1 MNFIDRI
8 ATKIECDAHA
18 FNLNHDRL
26 HRIKAFDDS
35 FSKTIILNN
44 VPNLPEPVVSKIK
57 AFWSKYLKFDIGLN
71 FQRIA
76 ALRNPAESLPY
87 IVSDSVLYPF
97 LVKKLNPENTARVLE
112 NKGLSNFLFNG
123 VKHPL
128 EIVRNVKGIFTD
140 SSLELID
147 EDVAVERILSF
158 KQPVVFKK
166 SVNSFGG
173 HGIRV
178 CREYDEPII
187 RQQFDHFKN
196 NFVVQEFLNQS
207 EQTARFNPSSL
218 NTFRVTSLLLN
229 GKLTVLGAWL
239 KCGAKGT
246 DVDNLTSGGMGACV
260 LPDGRLTYAT
270 NLNKLKIDFSPTGLR
285 FEDCRIEH
293 FDRIIEK
300 AKQFHK
306 RIPMISM
313 IGWDFALDVNDK
325 PVFIEANLKNPDTF
339 PWQTTQGPIFGDR
352 LQEVLDYCF
361 PTGKNG

>member
-1 MNFIDRI
+1 MNIIDRI
-8 ATKIECDAHA
+8 TTKIECYVHA
-18 FNLNHDRL
+18 FNINHDRL
-26 HRIKAFDDS
+26 QRIKAFDDS

-44 VPNLPEPVVSKIK
+44 VPNLTESVASEIK
-57 AFWSKYLKFDIGLN
+57 AFWSKYLKYDIGLN

-76 ALRNPAESLPY
+76 ALKIPAESLPY
-87 IVSDSVLYPF
+87 IVSDSVLYPIIT
-97 LVKKLNPENTARVLE
+97 KILNPENQARVLE
-112 NKGLSNFLFNG
+112 DKGLSNVLFND

-140 SSLELID
+140 SNFELID
-147 EDVAVERILSF
+147 RNAAFAKILSY

-173 HGIRV
+173 YGVRV
-178 CREYDEPII
+178 FKEYDEPLI
-187 RQQFDHFKN
+187 RQQFNYFKT
-196 NFVVQEFLNQS
+196 NFVVQEYLSQS

-218 NTFRVTSLLLN
+218 NTFRITTLLLN
-229 GKLTVLGAWL
+229 GRLSILGAWL
-239 KCGAKGT
+239 KCGGKGAN
-246 DVDNLTSGGMGACV
+246 VDNLTSGGMGACV
-260 LPDGRLTYAT
+260 LPDGRLTYAI

-313 IGWDFALDVNDK
+313 VGWDFALDVNDE
-325 PVFIEANLKNPDTF
+325 PVFIEANLRNPDTF

-361 PTGKNG
+361 STGKNN